1 MSTMNLLG
9 SKASIEAYNYFMKRL
24 EGDERLMDIIE
35 RNNVDINSILYLTT
49 DDGRQSKIV
58 AITKSLAQYLFSN
71 SNYTLFDIE
80 FDVREYTLRDRYNRI
95 TGVRLHVHCY
105 THYDVDIV
113 RPPLI
118 DIDDKVKFI
127 CGLGYWNTERLVAPL
142 RETNQA
148 EFTLGSLME
157 LVSVM
162 FSIMHKLLDENEQ

>member
-1 MSTMNLLG
+1 MDLLS
-9 SKASIEAYNYFMKRL
+9 SKASLEAYNYFMKQL

-35 RNNVDINSILYLTT
+35 KNDVDINNILYLPI

-58 AITKSLAQYLFSN
+58 AVTKSLAQYLFSN

-80 FDVREYTLRDRYNRI
+80 FDVREYAVRDRYNRI
-95 TGVRLHVHCY
+95 TDIRLHIHCY
-105 THYDVDIV
+105 AHYDVDLV

-118 DIDDKVKFI
+118 DIDDKVKFK
-127 CGLGYWNTERLVAPL
+127 CGLGYWNTKRVFVPL

-148 EFTLGSLME
+148 EFTVGSLTE

>member
-1 MSTMNLLG
+1 MSNMNLLG

-24 EGDERLMDIIE
+24 VGDERLMDIIE

-58 AITKSLAQYLFSN
+58 AVTKSLAQYLFSN
-71 SNYTLFDIE
+71 ANYTLFDVE
-80 FDVREYTLRDRYNRI
+80 FDVREYTTRDRYNRI

-118 DIDDKVKFI
+118 DIDDKVKFK
-127 CGLGYWNTERLVAPL
+127 CGLGCWNTERVVAPV

-148 EFTLGSLME
+148 EFTVGSLME

>member
-1 MSTMNLLG
+1 MNLLG

-24 EGDERLMDIIE
+24 VGDERLMDIIE

-58 AITKSLAQYLFSN
+58 AVTKSLAQYLFGN
-71 SNYTLFDIE
+71 TNYTLFDVE
-80 FDVREYTLRDRYNRI
+80 FDVREYTTRDRYNRI

-118 DIDDKVKFI
+118 DIDDKVKFK
-127 CGLGYWNTERLVAPL
+127 CGLGCWNTERVVAPV

-148 EFTLGSLME
+148 EFTVGSLME

>member
-1 MSTMNLLG
+1 MSNMNLLG

-24 EGDERLMDIIE
+24 AGDERLMNIIDK
-35 RNNVDINSILYLTT
+35 NNVNIDDILYLPT
-49 DDGRQSKIV
+49 DDRRQSKIV
-58 AITKSLAQYLFSN
+58 AVTKSLAQYLFSN
-71 SNYTLFDIE
+71 ANYTLFDIE

-95 TGVRLHVHCY
+95 TGIRLHVHCY
-105 THYDVDIV
+105 AHYDVDIV

-118 DIDDKVKFI
+118 DIDDKVKFK

-148 EFTLGSLME
+148 EFAVGSLME

>member
-1 MSTMNLLG
+1 MDLLS
-9 SKASIEAYNYFMKRL
+9 SKSSIEAYKYFMKRL

-35 RNNVDINSILYLTT
+35 KNNVDINNILYLKT

-58 AITKSLAQYLFSN
+58 AVTKSLAQYLFSN
-71 SNYTLFDIE
+71 ANYTLFDIE

-95 TGVRLHVHCY
+95 IGMRLHVHCY
-105 THYDVDIV
+105 AHYDVDIV

-118 DIDDKVKFI
+118 DIDDKVKFK

-148 EFTLGSLME
+148 EFTIGSLME

>member
-1 MSTMNLLG
+1 MNLLS
-9 SKASIEAYNYFMKRL
+9 SKASIEACEYFIRRL
-24 EGDERLMDIIE
+24 KGDERLMNIIE
-35 RNNVDINSILYLTT
+35 KNDVDINNILYLST

-58 AITKSLAQYLFSN
+58 AVTKSLAQYLFSN

-80 FDVREYTLRDRYNRI
+80 FDVREHTIRDRHNRI
-95 TGVRLHVHCY
+95 TGMRLHVHCY
-105 THYDVDIV
+105 AHYDVDIV

-118 DIDDKVKFI
+118 DIDDKVKFK
-127 CGLGYWNTERLVAPL
+127 CGLGYWNTERVVAPL

-148 EFTLGSLME
+148 EFTVESLTE

>member
-1 MSTMNLLG
+1 MMDLLS
-9 SKASIEAYNYFMKRL
+9 SKASMEAYEYFMRRL
-24 EGDERLMDIIE
+24 KGDERLMNIIDK
-35 RNNVDINSILYLTT
+35 NNVNIDDILYLPT

-58 AITKSLAQYLFSN
+58 AVTKSLVQYLFSN
-71 SNYTLFDIE
+71 ANYTLFDIE

-95 TGVRLHVHCY
+95 TGIRLHVHCY
-105 THYDVDIV
+105 AHYDVDIV

-118 DIDDKVKFI
+118 DIDDKVKFK

-148 EFTLGSLME
+148 EFTVGSLME

>member
-1 MSTMNLLG
+1 MNMVDLLS
-9 SKASIEAYNYFMKRL
+9 SKASMEAYEYFMRRLKGDKRL
-24 EGDERLMDIIE
+24 MNIIDK
-35 RNNVDINSILYLTT
+35 NNVNIDDILYLPT

-58 AITKSLAQYLFSN
+58 AVTKSLAQYLFSN
-71 SNYTLFDIE
+71 ANYTLFDIE

-95 TGVRLHVHCY
+95 TGIRLHVHCY
-105 THYDVDIV
+105 AHYDVDIV

-118 DIDDKVKFI
+118 DIDDKVKFK

-148 EFTLGSLME
+148 EFTVGSLME